1 MKIRNVLRPI
11 LALVALA
18 VAVAGPVAA
27 QTASTPTPTPIYNV
41 GATPTGIPFSFLD
54 VRTNTIQGAMI
65 DLITAIG
72 NDSGFK
78 VSLQATPFSALIPAL
93 TGNRID
99 IIAAAML
106 ITGPRR
112 ELIDFSDPV
121 FPYPEGVVVNI
132 LDRTPYRTL
141 ADLKGQ
147 VVGAQVGTVY
157 VNFLKQNGEFA
168 DVKVYDSLAA
178 ILSEVSL
185 GHIKAGF
192 GDAPILKYQ
201 LAENVSLRA
210 RFVATYEPRLTG
222 SIGIGV
228 RKSDGELLKRINAS
242 LAKLRADGTI
252 DKILAKWEVK

>member
-1 MKIRNVLRPI
+1 MSLLRSILGLPAAAA
-11 LALVALA
+11 LALALA
-18 VAVAGPVAA
+18 ASA
-27 QTASTPTPTPIYNV
+27 QTPPTPTYTV

-54 VRTNTIQGAMI
+54 VKTNTIQGAMV

-72 NDSGFK
+72 EDSGFK
-78 VSLQATPFSALIPAL
+78 ISLQSTPFSALIPAL

-157 VNFLKQNGEFA
+157 VNFLKRNGEFA
-168 DVKVYDSLAA
+168 EVRVYDSLAA
-178 ILSEVSL
+178 ILREVSL

-210 RFVATYEPRLTG
+210 RLVPTYEPRLTG

-228 RKSDGELLKRINAS
+228 RKSDAELLKKINDS
-242 LAKLRADGTI
+242 LAKLRANGTI